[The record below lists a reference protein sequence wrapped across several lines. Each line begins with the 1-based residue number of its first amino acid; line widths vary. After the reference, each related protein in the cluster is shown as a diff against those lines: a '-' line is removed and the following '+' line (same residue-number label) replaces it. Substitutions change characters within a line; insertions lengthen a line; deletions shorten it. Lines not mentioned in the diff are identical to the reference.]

1 MAKLSVIHANIEPY
15 NNHAGLLEPGALKQG
30 FASGQKFPVSEGS
43 TLRPF
48 QMGSRNEP
56 TKILEMNNREWDVYP
71 ATIMFTGRVWASS
84 MKYNYILNLVI

>member
-15 NNHAGLLEPGALKQG
+15 NNHAGLLEPGTLKQG
-30 FASGQKFPVSEGS
+30 FASGQKFPVSGGS

-56 TKILEMNNREWDVYP
+56 TKVSEVSKRMGCVSSSHYVYRE
-71 ATIMFTGRVWASS
+71 GLSC
-84 MKYNYILNLVI
+84 

>member
-30 FASGQKFPVSEGS
+30 FASGQKFPVSEG
-43 TLRPF
+43 LRPF

-56 TKILEMNNREWDVYP
+56 TKISEMSNREWDVYP
-71 ATIMFTGRVWASS
+71 ATVIFTGRVWASS
-84 MKYNYILNLVI
+84 MKNNYRLNLIM